1 MQNKDEKRFR
11 TRRGGQAGFTLVELM
26 VVVAIIALLATT
38 AGIYL
43 FGALD
48 DADQAKAQAEI
59 KALKGA
65 VTAYMLRNNRRLPDS
80 LEQVAPFMDPPRI
93 PQDPWGNAYVYN
105 KHDSRRYT
113 ITSYGAD
120 GRPGGDGVNA
130 DISSDDL

>member
-1 MQNKDEKRFR
+1 MHKSEQ
-11 TRRGGQAGFTLVELM
+11 RRNSRRRNGQAGFTLVELM

-59 KALKGA
+59 RALKGA

-80 LEQVAPFMDPPRI
+80 LEQVAEFMDPPRI
-93 PQDPWGNAYVYN
+93 PQDPWGNTYVYT
-105 KHDSRRYT
+105 KHDARRYT
-113 ITSYGAD
+113 IVSYGAN
-120 GRPGGDGVNA
+120 GTPGGDGINA

>member
-1 MQNKDEKRFR
+1 MQNTEQEHFK
-11 TRRGGQAGFTLVELM
+11 TRRKSRAGFTLVELM

-65 VTAYMLRNNRRLPDS
+65 VLQYMLRNNRKLPDS
-80 LEQVAPFMDPPRI
+80 LDQVAPYMDPPKI
-93 PQDPWGNAYVYN
+93 PQDPWGNSYVYK

-113 ITSYGAD
+113 IMSYGAD
-120 GRPGGDGVNA
+120 GTPGGEGVDA